1 MAKLFFFDVCDTL
14 YNENTTF
21 GFLEYYFSN
30 GIKSSLLNIRKIYI
44 IKIFNY
50 LSVKLFSYDFIR
62 YIGIFMLKNESKKD
76 LKFKAKQYVANI
88 LKHKKNMEVHTLLSR
103 YKEEKREIVLLSG
116 SLDFIIEEI
125 AKSLGIPLY
134 YATTL
139 QQRKGIILGS
149 IDVDLLGNKRSVID
163 KYYARIPYVL
173 VTDNLSDFSIAKNAE
188 KSYILTK
195 EKHKNLWETID
206 NVTILK
212 TIP

>member
-1 MAKLFFFDVCDTL
+1 MAKLVFFDVCDTL
-14 YNENTTF
+14 YSENTTF
-21 GFLEYYFSN
+21 GFLEYYFSG
-30 GIKSSLLNIRKIYI
+30 GIKSFLLKIRKIYI
-44 IKIFNY
+44 IKVMNY
-50 LSVKLFSYDFIR
+50 ISVKLFRYDPIR
-62 YIGIFMLKNESKKD
+62 HIGIFMLKNETRED
-76 LKFKAKQYVANI
+76 LVCKAEQYVSNI
-88 LKHKKNMEVHTLLSR
+88 LKHKKNTEVHTLLGR
-103 YKEEKREIVLLSG
+103 YKEEKKEIILLSG
-116 SLDFIIEEI
+116 SLDFIIESI

-149 IDVDLLGNKRSVID
+149 IDVDLLGNKRSVIG

-195 EKHKNLWETID
+195 EKHKDLWETID

-212 TIP
+212 KIP